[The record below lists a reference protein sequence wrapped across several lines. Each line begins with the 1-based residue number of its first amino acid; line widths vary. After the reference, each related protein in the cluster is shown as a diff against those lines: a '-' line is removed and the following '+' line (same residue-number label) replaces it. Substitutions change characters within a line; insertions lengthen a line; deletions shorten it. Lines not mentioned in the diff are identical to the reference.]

1 VTAITGVAT
10 NPLWSLYPPQNSQI
24 GTLNRSFTPP
34 PASLTLLAPP
44 PPLRY
49 IGPRVLHLQTLNDIL
64 FTIADSRRER
74 AMLVQDST
82 GAWRPISSSQV
93 YQRVRAVAAALRSWG
108 IGKGDRVAILSENRW
123 EWAIADF
130 ACLAIGAV
138 DVPIYPNLLSDQI
151 LPLLADS
158 GSRAIFLSTR
168 AQLEKV
174 APHRNRTALP
184 DLAHLVLMDDE
195 PASSTHN
202 FSALIA
208 GADAHVDHRDA
219 AFDLAARHVQPADLA
234 TLIYTSGTTGEPKGV
249 LLTHG
254 NIACNVNHSLDEF
267 GLNSTDSCISFLP
280 LSHITARH
288 LDYALYAKHVL
299 IAYCSSFD
307 KLPQTLTAVQPTVL
321 VAVPRVFEK
330 VRQVAEQKASV
341 SAIKRNLFGWALKTG
356 AKHKHKVAAGE
367 RPSSPAWKVADAL
380 VYKKLRA
387 GFGGRVRYFIAG
399 GAPLGLDTAH
409 WFASAGVRILEGYG
423 LTETSPVIALNTPN
437 ANRMGSVGKP
447 LPNVECRIAEDGEL
461 LVRGPSIFQGY
472 WKNQSDAGATATATA
487 GAIDADGWFAT
498 GDIGHIDQDGFLFIT
513 DRKKELLKTSG
524 GKLIAPQPIENKLKT
539 SFLVGNVAVV
549 GDRHKFAS
557 ALIMPNFAAL
567 EPWAKEHGIPTINR
581 QELVEDPKIR
591 AEYQAIVDK
600 VNSTLANFE
609 TIKRFR
615 LVPDEWTVDSGEL
628 TPSMK
633 LRRRVI
639 AQKYSSAIADLY
651 ADENLSSQR

>member
-1 VTAITGVAT
+1 M
-10 NPLWSLYPPQNSQI
+10 
-24 GTLNRSFTPP
+24 
-34 PASLTLLAPP
+34 
-44 PPLRY
+44 
-49 IGPRVLHLQTLNDIL
+49 LHLETLNDIL
-64 FTIADSRRER
+64 FTIADSRRDR

-82 GAWRPISSSQV
+82 GAWQPLSSSQV
-93 YQRVRAVAAALRSWG
+93 YQRVRAVAAALRSWD

-138 DVPIYPNLLSDQI
+138 DVPIYPNLLADQI

-158 GSRAIFLSTR
+158 GSRALFVSTR
-168 AQLEKV
+168 AQLDKV
-174 APHRNRTALP
+174 AAHRAAANLE
-184 DLAHLVLMDDE
+184 HIVLMDDE
-195 PASSTHN
+195 PTSSAHT
-202 FSALIA
+202 FSSLIA
-208 GADAHVDHRDA
+208 GADAHAHHRDTT
-219 AFDLAARHVQPADLA
+219 FEHAARQIQPTDLA

-267 GLNSTDSCISFLP
+267 GLNPSDSCISFLP

-288 LDYALYAKHVL
+288 LDYALYAKDVL
-299 IAYCSSFD
+299 IAYCPSFD
-307 KLPQTLTAVQPTVL
+307 KLPQTLAAVQPTVL

-330 VRQVAEQKASV
+330 VRQVAEQRASE

-356 AKHKHKVAAGE
+356 ARHKHKIAAGE
-367 RPSSPAWKVADAL
+367 RPSSPSWKVANAL
-380 VYKKLRA
+380 VYKKLHA

-472 WKNQSDAGATATATA
+472 WKNPGKGATDTA
-487 GAIDADGWFAT
+487 GAIDEAGWFPT
-498 GDIGHIDQDGFLFIT
+498 GDIGHIDADGFLFIT

-539 SFLVGNVAVV
+539 NYLVGNVALV

-567 EPWAKEHGIPTINR
+567 EPWAKEHGIPALSR
-581 QELVEDPKIR
+581 EDLVEDPKIR
-591 AEYQAIVDK
+591 AEYQTIVDR
-600 VNSTLANFE
+600 VNATLANFE

-615 LVPDEWTVDSGEL
+615 LVPEEWTVDSGEL

-639 AQKYSSAIADLY
+639 AQKYAAAIAELY
-651 ADENLSSQR
+651 ADENLSPR